1 MKFRNFYSSNTCTLM
16 LLFSVV
22 NCILYVIID
31 VYQSI
36 KLQKYKV
43 FSFRKVEEENN
54 NKIKQTKRKKTENKT
69 N

>member
-1 MKFRNFYSSNTCTLM
+1 MAS
-16 LLFSVV
+16 
-22 NCILYVIID
+22 LYVIID

-43 FSFRKVEEENN
+43 FSFRIFLCKVEEENN
-54 NKIKQTKRKKTENKT
+54 NKIKHAKRKKTENKT